1 MKKILFIAN
10 TMRHIKLCHLGY
22 LKLFKDNGYIV
33 HVATNSSELLDN
45 CDKVIKIP
53 ITRNP
58 FSFKN
63 IKACYKLKKLINEEK
78 YDVISCHTPTGGVL
92 GRLASIKTRK
102 VNHTK
107 VIYTAHGFHFSK
119 TSPKH
124 YWLIYYPIEKILA
137 KYTDCLITMN
147 NEDYLIAKNKFKTD
161 VYKINGIGFNK
172 ERLINN
178 ENIDIRKE
186 LGIKKTDFV
195 ICYIAEVSKRKRQKY
210 LIKTLDKIDMNKEKM
225 KLLLIG
231 DCNIKGINKWIKK
244 SLNKDSIYYFGFKTN
259 IKPYLD
265 TSNLVLSISRQEG
278 LPLNVMEALYLN
290 KLVIATNIRGN
301 NDLIKDG
308 NCLVLLN
315 NQDELIKKILY
326 FKNNCHLT
334 KKVNT
339 KEMINDYEFDI
350 VKKSVIKIYNKYLD
364 KKIK

>member
-22 LKLFKDNGYIV
+22 LKLFKDNGYVV
-33 HVATNSSELLDN
+33 HVATNSDELLEN
-45 CDKVIKIP
+45 CDNVIKIP

-58 FSFKN
+58 FSFNN
-63 IKACYKLKKLINEEK
+63 IKAWFNLQKLINKEK

-92 GRLASIKTRK
+92 GRLASIKARK
-102 VNHTK
+102 KYNTK

-147 NEDYLIAKNKFKTD
+147 NEDYNIAKRKFKTD

-172 ERLINN
+172 ERLIDKND
-178 ENIDIRKE
+178 IDLKKE
-186 LGIKKTDFV
+186 LGIKKQDFV
-195 ICYIAEVSKRKRQKY
+195 MCYIAEISKRKRQKY
-210 LIKTLDKIDMNKEKM
+210 LIKTLDKIDMKKEKI

-231 DCNIKGINKWIKK
+231 DVNIKGIDNWIKK
-244 SLNKDSIYYFGFKTN
+244 SLNKDNIYYLGFKNN
-259 IKPYLD
+259 IKDYLEISD
-265 TSNLVLSISRQEG
+265 LVLSISRQEG

-301 NDLIKDG
+301 NDLIKDK
-308 NCLVLLN
+308 NWLVSLN
-315 NQDELIKKILY
+315 DKDELINKIMY
-326 FKNNCHLT
+326 FKNNLYLT

-339 KEMINDYEFDI
+339 KEIIKDYEFNF
-350 VKKSVIKIYNKYLD
+350 VKKSVINIYNKYLD